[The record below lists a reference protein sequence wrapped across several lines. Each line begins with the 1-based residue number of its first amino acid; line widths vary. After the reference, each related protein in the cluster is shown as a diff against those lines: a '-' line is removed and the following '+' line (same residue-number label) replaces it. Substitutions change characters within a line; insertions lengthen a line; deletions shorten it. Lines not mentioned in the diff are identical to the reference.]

1 MLDEL
6 VNATW
11 FEGLYQQTLRAAAGR
26 GLPAISRTAFWLLV
40 MREVG
45 PTPSAQVV
53 KALLN
58 LGPEVEQMLALTRLR
73 LKR

>member
-6 VNATW
+6 VIATR
-11 FEGLYQQTLRAAAGR
+11 FDGLYQQTLRAAAGR
-26 GLPAISRTAFWLLV
+26 GRPAISRTAFWLLV
-40 MREVG
+40 MQEVG
-45 PTPSAQVV
+45 PTPSAQVM
-53 KALLN
+53 KAPLN

>member
-6 VNATW
+6 VIATW

-45 PTPSAQVV
+45 PTPNAQVM

-58 LGPEVEQMLALTRLR
+58 LGPEVEKMLALTRLR

>member
-6 VNATW
+6 VIATW

-26 GLPAISRTAFWLLV
+26 GLPAISRTSFWLLV

-45 PTPSAQVV
+45 PTPSAQVM
-53 KALLN
+53 KSLLN
-58 LGPEVEQMLALTRLR
+58 LGPEIEQMLALTRLR

>member
-1 MLDEL
+1 MTENFDYL
-6 VNATW
+6 V
-11 FEGLYQQTLRAAAGR
+11 QDS
-26 GLPAISRTAFWLLV
+26 IV

-45 PTPSAQVV
+45 PTPSAQVM

>member
-6 VNATW
+6 VIATW

-45 PTPSAQVV
+45 PTPSRVL
-53 KALLN
+53 KKGLILKI
-58 LGPEVEQMLALTRLR
+58 RL
-73 LKR
+73 

>member
-1 MLDEL
+1 MLAEL
-6 VNATW
+6 VIATW